1 MVEKFIS
8 ITDKHIIINFFNIR
22 VSIRKKNYYL
32 LKELEYQ
39 RALIINNL
47 NITELKPAIGRLRET
62 QLSCIEI
69 LKKVKQICKEHNL
82 DYWLDSGTLLGA
94 VRHKGFIPWDN
105 DIDICMLRDDYEKI
119 LPLLIA
125 EFENDDNF
133 YVRERDLKLNNF
145 QIRIRNKVKNIGLD
159 IFPVDYY
166 TKSEL
171 SLGDKIRITKRIK
184 LATKKLEK
192 KYNHKKISDLKTI
205 RKAKRELLSIQK
217 DVILDNQE
225 CNCKTPAL
233 FFGIDY
239 PSDAKELIFENNMV
253 FPLKEIIFEGEM
265 YSCPNNTDAYLKNFY
280 TNYMDW
286 PGKFFIE

>member
-1 MVEKFIS
+1 M
-8 ITDKHIIINFFNIR
+8 
-22 VSIRKKNYYL
+22 
-32 LKELEYQ
+32 
-39 RALIINNL
+39 
-47 NITELKPAIGRLRET
+47 
-62 QLSCIEI
+62 
-69 LKKVKQICKEHNL
+69 
-82 DYWLDSGTLLGA
+82 
-94 VRHKGFIPWDN
+94 
-105 DIDICMLRDDYEKI
+105 
-119 LPLLIA
+119 
-125 EFENDDNF
+125 
-133 YVRERDLKLNNF
+133 
-145 QIRIRNKVKNIGLD
+145 
-159 IFPVDYY
+159 
-166 TKSEL
+166 
-171 SLGDKIRITKRIK
+171 
-184 LATKKLEK
+184 
-192 KYNHKKISDLKTI
+192 KTI

>member
-1 MVEKFIS
+1 MFRI
-8 ITDKHIIINFFNIR
+8 ITSDEKHINFKFLGIKFGIKR
-22 VSIRKKNYYL
+22 KNYEL
-32 LKELEYQ
+32 NKELSFQ
-39 RALIINNL
+39 RELIVNNID
-47 NITELKPAIGRLRET
+47 ITKIKPATGELRDS
-62 QLSCIEI
+62 QLVCIEI
-69 LKKVKQICKEHNL
+69 LKKVKEICEKNNL
-82 DYWLDSGTLLGA
+82 KYWLDSGTLLGA

-105 DIDICMLRDDYEKI
+105 DVDICMLREDYEKI
-119 LPLLIA
+119 LPLLKV
-125 EFENDDNF
+125 EFESHEKL

-145 QIRIRNKVKNIGLD
+145 QIRIRDKVKNVGLD

-171 SLGDKIRITKRIK
+171 TKEDKKEITQKIK
-184 LATKKLEK
+184 LATEELNK
-192 KYNHKKISDLKTI
+192 KYNHKKITDSDKI
-205 RKAKRELLSIQK
+205 QKAKRDLLEIQNK
-217 DVILDNQE
+217 IVLDNQTS
-225 CNCKTPAL
+225 NCSEPAL